1 MKPINLI
8 PAIALLAASCDGIP
22 PGERYIEVPAAKV
35 ERVVLLEDFT
45 GQNCQNCPAA
55 HRAIEKLQEQYGANL
70 AAVSIHAGEFGIPAT
85 NTRYTG
91 LMQPEGNVYNN
102 RYGIDEYPMGVVDGR
117 GPLNSD
123 QWAKA
128 VYDAVSKPTPLSIS
142 LAAAT
147 DGATVEIECGLL
159 STAELSG
166 NLVVWITESGI
177 TARQEDKDLGRV
189 ENYTHDNVFRACVN
203 GIDGE
208 AVTLAPGEPLS
219 LSYSIPLRNTATE
232 KWVPA
237 NLAAVAFLKKG
248 GAVEQAARANV
259 TNQPNN

>member
-70 AAVSIHAGEFGIPAT
+70 AAV
-85 NTRYTG
+85 G